1 MSPLSLLAFHFSPLL
16 LYFVFSLVFFLFY
29 ALSFNLYWSFSIT
42 FFTLHFPLVFY
53 FFILYSTPLKL
64 YLNVS
69 FSHFFSFSLSLSL
82 LVYISHISL
91 SYISLIF
98 IHSKHF
104 LVVSESIFVII
115 IQLFHPPPHPPYR
128 GKQKIQQLRNIS
140 PFIKCRNF
148 ALKIFVQNSTVQFVQ
163 LLGEGGGGCLA
174 CILNYFHPCC

>member
-16 LYFVFSLVFFLFY
+16 LYFVVSLFFFLFY
-29 ALSFNLYWSFSIT
+29 ALSFILYWSFSIT

-53 FFILYSTPLKL
+53 FFILFSTPLKL

-115 IQLFHPPPHPPYR
+115 IQLFHPPPPPTPPIGANKKYSSLEIFHRLLNVEMLLLKSSYR
-128 GKQKIQQLRNIS
+128 
-140 PFIKCRNF
+140 
-148 ALKIFVQNSTVQFVQ
+148 TVQYSLFNCWGR
-163 LLGEGGGGCLA
+163 GEGGV
-174 CILNYFHPCC
+174 